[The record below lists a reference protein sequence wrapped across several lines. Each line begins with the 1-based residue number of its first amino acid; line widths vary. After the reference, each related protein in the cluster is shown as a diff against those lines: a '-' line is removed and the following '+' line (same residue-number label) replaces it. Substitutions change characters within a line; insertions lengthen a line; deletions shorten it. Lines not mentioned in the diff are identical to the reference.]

1 MKDEICL
8 ICRENE
14 CDFETKCGHNFH
26 EKCFISATKN
36 SNSTKSICPHC
47 TQEIFFIQ
55 VLDKII
61 ADPVKLSDSVADL
74 NLSKSSILKIVEYSA
89 EKGDLEFIK
98 SGYFT
103 LH

>member
-1 MKDEICL
+1 MKNYRPTANYL
-8 ICRENE
+8 
-14 CDFETKCGHNFH
+14 TH
-26 EKCFISATKN
+26 AA
-36 SNSTKSICPHC
+36 SI
-47 TQEIFFIQ
+47 E
-55 VLDKII
+55 KII